1 MAKAKS
7 PQTSEPIS
15 RNASKKGRFNAFS
28 LEFSANGKHALSDF
42 TSHENAE
49 GTEFGN
55 KDPFT
60 DRAGTGKKDVMVG
73 DS

>member
-1 MAKAKS
+1 MRS
-7 PQTSEPIS
+7 PTLL
-15 RNASKKGRFNAFS
+15 A
-28 LEFSANGKHALSDF
+28 
-42 TSHENAE
+42 TENAE

-73 DS
+73 DSVRCGLVFFIAVLGVLCG